1 MNVKAFCVVTAAAL
15 FALSANA
22 QQQQHSAGD
31 GSASSRVPSSS
42 QAYPPG
48 STATPS
54 GHSPG
59 QGAGTSGSATA
70 DFHRGAMPGMGHGG
84 SAGGTAMDFSQMDRN
99 NDGQISRDEWNAMR
113 GSSAGASQPSTTE
126 PSSHAPAQ

>member
-1 MNVKAFCVVTAAAL
+1 MNIKALCLATAAAL

-22 QQQQHSAGD
+22 QHQQHPSAG
-31 GSASSRVPSSS
+31 SESSGVPSSS
-42 QAYPPG
+42 QSYPSG

-59 QGAGTSGSATA
+59 QGAGTSGSATS
-70 DFHRGAMPGMGHGG
+70 DLHRGATPGMGHGG
-84 SAGGTAMDFSQMDRN
+84 SASGTAMDFSHVDKN
-99 NDGQISRDEWNAMR
+99 NDGQISRDEWDAMH
-113 GSSAGASQPSTTE
+113 GSSAGASRPSTTE